1 MEIPNDCI
9 TKTLKANYKQKLM
22 LWLPESLLTPW
33 DWAGG
38 RPRANYSSPQ
48 WPLQVHC
55 SGKNYQ
61 HRPCLRSSPDFPRYD
76 KSKRKQGKWWEVDTK
91 AVTPQ
96 LLSFS
101 RPSALSCLHR
111 SDHMQGPTK
120 CSRLRWSKQL
130 SFLTQN
136 PHYQNSSLKGGVS
149 SNAITLQASSWVCS
163 SLSHEQTIR

>member
-1 MEIPNDCI
+1 MEIPNDCV
-9 TKTLKANYKQKLM
+9 TKNLKANYKQKLM

-38 RPRANYSSPQ
+38 RPRANYSSLQ

-76 KSKRKQGKWWEVDTK
+76 KNGRKQGKWWEVDTK

-136 PHYQNSSLKGGVS
+136 PHYQNSSLKGGG
-149 SNAITLQASSWVCS
+149 L
-163 SLSHEQTIR
+163 LML